1 MHAGREATGDTS
13 KLLFG
18 RGCFSRA
25 DNMSA
30 VCFALSA
37 KFHLPD
43 ELYDLANDDSA
54 PEVEVR
60 RRMGIRL
67 AQAERWGLDFD
78 TFEDGMVFLSLEAY
92 AHPRTIDLTMRMFDA
107 WNWWENG
114 YFAPFKNSRRLIDMV
129 RRLRMLPL
137 LARLMEKDL
146 CRNTREEVNTYTYRT
161 PDYMLSCAQDY
172 RPGFGGDQQS
182 IWQATLGSEAVCF
195 TTHPARREG
204 DSPNYWTGSGSL
216 PRAAQVKNVLVCVYA
231 VSTAPGL
238 YVTNRLR
245 YTHAWL
251 PAAAFDETLERGGW
265 IFARRGEG
273 YLALTARNGMRW
285 SAESGTGKPDEI
297 VSVGTQNIW
306 ICQMGRKAVDGA
318 FSQFVKRVT
327 GARLGWRGLSVE
339 YEAPGLGLVRFGWRG
354 PLLLDGREVELVN
367 YPL

>member
-1 MHAGREATGDTS
+1 
-13 KLLFG
+13 
-18 RGCFSRA
+18 
-25 DNMSA
+25 
-30 VCFALSA
+30 
-37 KFHLPD
+37 
-43 ELYDLANDDSA
+43 
-54 PEVEVR
+54 
-60 RRMGIRL
+60 
-67 AQAERWGLDFD
+67 
-78 TFEDGMVFLSLEAY
+78 
-92 AHPRTIDLTMRMFDA
+92 
-107 WNWWENG
+107 
-114 YFAPFKNSRRLIDMV
+114 
-129 RRLRMLPL
+129 MLPL